1 MIFFA
6 ILPAI
11 VLFVLVYRKDRIEK
25 EPLGFLFKLLLG
37 GGITVI
43 SAIVIGLLGENLFS
57 AFVSRDTIIFLLID
71 NFLLTALVEEG
82 GKYFV
87 LKKKTWNSKE
97 FNYSFDAVVY
107 AVTVSLGFALVENI
121 LYLIDADLIT
131 AVMRGVLS
139 VPGHAIYGI
148 FMGYYYGLAKKYD
161 WKEEFREKKRNL
173 RKALLVPVMLH
184 GFYDFCLEIESDIF
198 YLIFFV
204 FEISLTIIAVRKL
217 HKLSREDDVI
227 C

>member
-1 MIFFA
+1 M
-6 ILPAI
+6 
-11 VLFVLVYRKDRIEK
+11 LVYRKDRIEK